1 MLSASRLS
9 WTRGWVAVGTVIFLL
24 GFLSIYHDLEL
35 AEQYYRSKD
44 WYFSILTATFVFL
57 PSPMMSH
64 LLLDRATA
72 SFLNIIWGSILAGSG
87 RFGLNIRREFY
98 FLCLTFI

>member
-1 MLSASRLS
+1 MIVKLESLIR
-9 WTRGWVAVGTVIFLL
+9 
-24 GFLSIYHDLEL
+24 FLSIYHDLEL

-44 WYFSILTATFVFL
+44 WYFSILTSTFVFL

-87 RFGLNIRREFY
+87 RFWLNIRREFY
-98 FLCLTFI
+98 FFCLTFL